1 MGRDTGDVVSGARAL
16 GDCDVWEK
24 TLDAGTLVAVDHASS
39 FREGKGP
46 NDANVPYG
54 YNTQPG
60 VRGKIY
66 AWYNQ
71 LSLSSS

>member
-54 YNTQPG
+54 YNT
-60 VRGKIY
+60 
-66 AWYNQ
+66 
-71 LSLSSS
+71 